1 MILNTSG
8 TRTFTGGTMAFG
20 SNPGVFFAGSASAN
34 TMVNSA
40 ITGSAGL
47 INTNATLTLA
57 GDLSGLTGTISTN
70 SGCAV
75 TTLVT
80 NTFSGTLAVRWG
92 QLNLNV
98 SQTLAGQGPILLG
111 APENDDHLVNNFT
124 SVNFAGAGANAII
137 GRDIVVDQG
146 SFDAAGIQTT
156 FGFLPV
162 LAPLS
167 NSTGSQTLSGNITL
181 NSPPRLQGGGGGG
194 TRLDDFER
202 EHFRP
207 RAILS
212 QQRPRPIYR
221 QLRQRRWIPR
231 GRTRIHRPGVIPGHS
246 HRLSAD

>member
-1 MILNTSG
+1 
-8 TRTFTGGTMAFG
+8 
-20 SNPGVFFAGSASAN
+20 
-34 TMVNSA
+34 
-40 ITGSAGL
+40 
-47 INTNATLTLA
+47 
-57 GDLSGLTGTISTN
+57 
-70 SGCAV
+70 
-75 TTLVT
+75 VT
-80 NTFSGTLAVRWG
+80 NTFAGTLAVRWG

-194 TRLDDFER
+194 TGSTTLSGNISGPAQFYLSNGRDLLTGNYSNAGGFAVKAASP
-202 EHFRP
+202 P
-207 RAILS
+207 RC
-212 QQRPRPIYR
+212 
-221 QLRQRRWIPR
+221 
-231 GRTRIHRPGVIPGHS
+231 HS
-246 HRLSAD
+246 